1 MRFFT
6 RAQFN
11 VARRS
16 PAGFKG
22 GDSAERLRLEG
33 MRKRP
38 VGSGMSLVSKRRG
51 CKAAN
56 KGTEQHGGS

>member
-11 VARRS
+11 VAIRS
-16 PAGFKG
+16 TVGFKG
-22 GDSAERLRLEG
+22 EDSAERLRLEG
-33 MRKRP
+33 VRKRQ
-38 VGSGMSLVSKRRG
+38 VGTDMSLVSKRPERRV
-51 CKAAN
+51 AN

>member
-6 RAQFN
+6 RAQLN
-11 VARRS
+11 VTRRS

-22 GDSAERLRLEG
+22 GESAGRLRLEG
-33 MRKRP
+33 MCARQ
-38 VGSGMSLVSKRRG
+38 VGSDMSLVSKRPERRV
-51 CKAAN
+51 AN